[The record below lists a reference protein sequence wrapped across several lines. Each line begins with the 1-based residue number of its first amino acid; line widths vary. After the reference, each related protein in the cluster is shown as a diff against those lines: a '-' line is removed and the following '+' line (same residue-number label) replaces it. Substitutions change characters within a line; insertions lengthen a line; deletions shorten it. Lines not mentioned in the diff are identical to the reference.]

1 MFEIHCI
8 IFSINSLNQSK
19 ELTLLRPNNEFGSP
33 LLMKIYKIKMDECC
47 QGIMSDTH

>member
-1 MFEIHCI
+1 MALF
-8 IFSINSLNQSK
+8 FPINSLNQSK

-33 LLMKIYKIKMDECC
+33 LDMKIYKIKMEECR